1 MRLSFKLLLASSILV
16 LLATP
21 LLSGQEILPRFTTV
35 EPMSGKVGTEI
46 VINGENIGKATVA
59 ELYFTDGTTDIKT
72 PMIEQTDTM
81 IKCKIPPKVTP
92 GVRYKLMLLT
102 KAKEPKLLEQP
113 VRVEIEE

>member
-1 MRLSFKLLLASSILV
+1 MRLSFKLIFTFFTLALIT
-16 LLATP
+16 TP
-21 LLSGQEILPRFTTV
+21 LLTGQEVIPRFTTV

-46 VINGENIGKATVA
+46 VITGENIGKANVA

-72 PMIEQTDTM
+72 PMIEQTDTT
-81 IKCKIPPKVTP
+81 IKCKIPPKVTA

-102 KAKEPKLLEQP
+102 KGKEPKLIEQP